1 MKDELSVAA
10 WKARENARPEYSG
23 FAVGA
28 AIEDTEGR
36 IFGGCNVES
45 SSYGLTICAER
56 VALFSAIAAGAR
68 AFRRVVV
75 VTEADKL
82 TAPCGACRQVLWDFC
97 RDIEVTLEN
106 QRGDRQS
113 HRLKD
118 LLPDAFD
125 SDSLR

>member
-1 MKDELSVAA
+1 MNELTAAA

-28 AIEDTEGR
+28 AIEDSDGR

-45 SSYGLTICAER
+45 SSYGLTMCAER
-56 VALFSAIAAGAR
+56 VALFSAIAAGSR
-68 AFRRVVV
+68 SFRRIAV
-75 VTEADKL
+75 VTEAAKL

-97 RDIEVTLEN
+97 RDIEVILEN
-106 QRGDRQS
+106 RRGDRAT

>member
-1 MKDELSVAA
+1 MSELSAAA
-10 WKARENARPEYSG
+10 WKARENARPEYSR

-28 AIEDTEGR
+28 AIEDSEGR
-36 IFGGCNVES
+36 IFRGCNVES
-45 SSYGLTICAER
+45 SSYGLTMCAER
-56 VALFSAIAAGAR
+56 VALYGAIAAGAR
-68 AFRRVVV
+68 SFRRIVV

-106 QRGDRQS
+106 RRGDRAT

>member
-1 MKDELSVAA
+1 MNELPAAA
-10 WKARENARPEYSG
+10 WKARDNARPEYSG

-28 AIEDTEGR
+28 AIEDSEGR

-45 SSYGLTICAER
+45 SSYGLTMCAER
-56 VALFSAIAAGAR
+56 VALFSAIAAGSR
-68 AFRRVVV
+68 SFRRIVV
-75 VTEADKL
+75 VTEADNL

-106 QRGDRQS
+106 RRGNRAV
-113 HRLKD
+113 HRLQD
-118 LLPDAFD
+118 LLPYAFD